1 MYNEIKMKFISKRQN
16 ISIIRNAI
24 SAFIIENNPTIT
36 FLNELKTVLSE
47 AITNSIVH
55 GYDNNEDKYI
65 ELNVVVDDINVC
77 CEVIDYGKGIEDI
90 KKAREPLYSTKKEEE
105 RSGLG
110 FTIMEMFCDS
120 FVVESTLGKGTKI
133 IFSKKW

>member
-16 ISIIRNAI
+16 ISIIRNAV

-55 GYDNNEDKYI
+55 GYDNREDEYI
-65 ELNVVVDDINVC
+65 ELNVIVDDINVC
-77 CEVIDYGKGIEDI
+77 CEVIDFGKGIEDI
-90 KKAREPLYSTKKEEE
+90 KKAREPLFSTKKEEE

-120 FVVESTLGKGTKI
+120 FVVESSVGKGTKI